1 MKAAGQDLCYLCHQ
15 RNQRNKP
22 VMVDEERRAQEEM
35 EDRLMYEYLCMKDK
49 HSIAFEKVRMC
60 LLLL

>member
-1 MKAAGQDLCYLCHQ
+1 
-15 RNQRNKP
+15 
-22 VMVDEERRAQEEM
+22 MVDEERRAQEEM